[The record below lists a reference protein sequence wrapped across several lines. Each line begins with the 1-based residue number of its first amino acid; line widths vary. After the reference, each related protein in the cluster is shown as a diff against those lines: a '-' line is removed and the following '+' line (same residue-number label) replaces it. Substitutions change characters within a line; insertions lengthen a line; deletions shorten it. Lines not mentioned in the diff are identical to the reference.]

1 MTGWMIFRHA
11 VGMVLRNWRQALQI
25 SGLLYA
31 VLAIFEI
38 SLGGAAKGHIGP
50 DGMMMSP
57 AIGLS
62 MIAVT
67 AGYVILSIWIAVAWH
82 RYVLLEE
89 MPEGWV
95 PKWHGG
101 AVASYLGISILI
113 TLVIAFVSMVIVWI
127 LSFALGGAMPLLTI
141 VIILLAVG
149 AGIAFFRL
157 SPMLPAAAIGEKMK
171 MSEAWHQTRGL
182 SGAILLIVLLQFG
195 LMIGLQIASNILMM
209 ISPVI
214 GFVGQ
219 IAVNWFA
226 TIVTASL
233 LTTFYGHFVQE
244 RPLV

>member
-11 VGMVLRNWRQALQI
+11 VLMVLRNWRQALQI

-50 DGMMMSP
+50 DGIMMSP

-89 MPEGWV
+89 MPEGWF

-101 AVASYLGISILI
+101 PVASYLGISILI
-113 TLVIAFVSMVIVWI
+113 TLLISLAAAIVGFFLI
-127 LSFALGGAMPLLTI
+127 KTFTVAMPGMTI
-141 VIILLAVG
+141 AIILMIVA
-149 AGIAFFRL
+149 AGVAFFRL
-157 SPMLPAAAIGEKMK
+157 CSMLPAAAIGEPIKMA
-171 MSEAWHQTRGL
+171 EAWHQTRGL
-182 SGAILLIVLLQFG
+182 TGAILLIVLLQFG
-195 LMIGLQIASNILMM
+195 LMVGLQITSNLMM
-209 ISPVI
+209 FISPVL
-214 GFVGQ
+214 GFVAQ
-219 IAVNWFA
+219 IAVNWFT

>member
-38 SLGGAAKGHIGP
+38 SLGGAAKGHTGP
-50 DGMMMSP
+50 DGIMMSP

-89 MPEGWV
+89 MPEGWF

-101 AVASYLGISILI
+101 PVASYLGISILI
-113 TLVIAFVSMVIVWI
+113 TLAIVLVVMVVGWI
-127 LSFALGGAMPLLTI
+127 LMMVMRGAMPVF
-141 VIILLAVG
+141 VIFLAFG

-157 SPMLPAAAIGEKMK
+157 SPMLPAAAIGERMK

-182 SGAILLIVLLQFG
+182 TGAILMIAVLQFAM
-195 LMIGLQIASNILMM
+195 MIGLQITSNLMM
-209 ISPVI
+209 FISPVL
-214 GFVGQ
+214 GFVAQ
-219 IAVNWFA
+219 IAVNWFT